1 MRIPRT
7 FVDATLASGA
17 HVALS
22 PFAAEHLTRVLRL
35 GDGAEIACF
44 NGDGNDYRC
53 VLRVRGKGQIWVDVG
68 AATAV
73 DSESPLHVSL
83 AQCIARGEKM
93 DWILQKATELGVV
106 RIEPLVSE
114 RTEVRMDEER
124 GERRLAHWRRVV
136 QSACEQCGRARVPE
150 LLAAQALPSFAA
162 DCMTRSVHKFVLDPD
177 AAASFP
183 ALDAERAVVL
193 AVGPEGG
200 FSERDLDAL
209 RQSGFVGVRLGP
221 RILRTESAGVAA
233 LAVLQHLAGD
243 WR

>member
-7 FVDATLASGA
+7 YVDGALASGA

-35 GDGAEIACF
+35 GDGAEILCF
-44 NGDGNDYRC
+44 NGDGHDYRG
-53 VLRVRGKGQIWVDVG
+53 VLRVRGKGQIWVDIG
-68 AATAV
+68 ARTAIA
-73 DSESPLHVSL
+73 SESPLSVSL

-93 DWILQKATELGVV
+93 DWILQKATELGVQ

-136 QSACEQCGRARVPE
+136 QSACEQCGRARVPDM
-150 LLAAQALPSFAA
+150 APAQSLPNFAA
-162 DCMTRSVHKFVLDPD
+162 ECVARTAHKFVLDPD
-177 AAASFP
+177 AGASFP
-183 ALDAERAVVL
+183 ALDAGREIVL

-209 RQSGFVGVRLGP
+209 RQAGFVGVRLGP
-221 RILRTESAGVAA
+221 RILRTESAGIAA
-233 LAVLQHLAGD
+233 LAVLQHIGGD

>member
-7 FVDATLASGA
+7 FVDAALASGA
-17 HVALS
+17 HVPLS

-35 GDGAEIACF
+35 GDGAAVACF
-44 NGDGNDYRC
+44 NGDGHDYAC
-53 VLRVRGKGQIWVDVG
+53 TLRVRGKGQIWVDVG
-68 AATAV
+68 ARAV
-73 DSESPLHVSL
+73 VDTESPLLLSL

-93 DWILQKATELGVV
+93 DWILQKATELGVQ

-136 QSACEQCGRARVPE
+136 QSACEQSGRARVPDI
-150 LLAAQALPSFAA
+150 APAQHLPAFAA
-162 DCMTRSVHKFVLDPD
+162 ECIARDARKFVLDPE
-177 AAASFP
+177 AASGLP
-183 ALDAERAVVL
+183 ALALDQPVVL

-209 RQSGFVGVRLGP
+209 RQAGFVGVRIGP
-221 RILRTESAGVAA
+221 RILRTETAGVAA
-233 LAVLQHLAGD
+233 LAVLQYLAGD